1 MTPDEFIK
9 QCSKEGIS
17 LMPGESSKIIGMLKP
32 GKKVNRDLGNRFE
45 KASFFELAC
54 AIGDEITPISEWID
68 EQQEKKHQNN
78 HDKATV
84 PAAIMAEGKKAA
96 SLSSDEVKITEAS
109 REVTSDDP
117 KKEALTPEPVKK
129 EKKSQSEFNY
139 NSYFEKTKVST
150 SDSIRE
156 KKRKIAALD
165 KEINFVNRCFTMYK
179 RDFATLSAI
188 NKYMKYSGS
197 SRKESGEEVSNMH
210 QLLHVIIDSYIKQ
223 QKDDLLIKKI
233 AEVQEAVTK
242 ENEPKIKEKEKL
254 EKEL

>member
-1 MTPDEFIK
+1 
-9 QCSKEGIS
+9 
-17 LMPGESSKIIGMLKP
+17 
-32 GKKVNRDLGNRFE
+32 
-45 KASFFELAC
+45 
-54 AIGDEITPISEWID
+54 
-68 EQQEKKHQNN
+68 
-78 HDKATV
+78 
-84 PAAIMAEGKKAA
+84 
-96 SLSSDEVKITEAS
+96 
-109 REVTSDDP
+109 
-117 KKEALTPEPVKK
+117 
-129 EKKSQSEFNY
+129 
-139 NSYFEKTKVST
+139 
-150 SDSIRE
+150 
-156 KKRKIAALD
+156 
-165 KEINFVNRCFTMYK
+165 MYK